1 MTKQQDIQII
11 PDEVLISK
19 IYQIRGQKVMLDSD
33 LAELY
38 GVETKRLKEQVKRN
52 IERFPQKYM
61 FELTEEEFA
70 VLRSQNATSKDG
82 RGGARYLPMVFTEH
96 GVLQLSNVLKSTR
109 AIEVSFKIID
119 VFVKLREMLS
129 GNTALQLEIE
139 YIKKRL
145 NNQDKNMEIVFQY
158 LDELL
163 EKKEE
168 PQPERKIIGYKI
180 SSNEGGK

>member
-1 MTKQQDIQII
+1 
-11 PDEVLISK
+11 
-19 IYQIRGQKVMLDSD
+19 MLDSD

-38 GVETKRLKEQVKRN
+38 GVETRRLKEQVRRN
-52 IERFPQKYM
+52 IERFPAQYM

-70 VLRSQNATSKDG
+70 VLRSQNATSKEG
-82 RGGARYLPMVFTEH
+82 RGGTRYLPMVFTEH
-96 GVLQLSNVLKSTR
+96 GVLQLSNVLKSAR

-129 GNTALQLEIE
+129 GNSSLKLEIE

-145 NNQDKNMEIVFQY
+145 DNQDKTMEVVFQY

-163 EKKEE
+163 EKKEA
-168 PQPERKIIGYKI
+168 PKPERKIIGYKLGN
-180 SSNEGGK
+180 NEERK